1 MRASFLRLLLCFCIL
16 IGLFG
21 LPSTDGRAQEEN
33 QAEALLSRMTPAEKV
48 GQLFLITFD
57 GAEIY
62 ETSSINNLI
71 NNYHIG
77 GVVLSADHNNFAD
90 DSTAAWQLIQTI
102 QELNWQKS
110 NPLITDAP
118 ASPDTTYIPL
128 YIGMNLVQSDNR
140 TPQLF
145 SGLTEYPSPMSLG
158 ATWSTS

>member
-1 MRASFLRLLLCFCIL
+1 LFCIL

-77 GVVLSADHNNFAD
+77 GVV
-90 DSTAAWQLIQTI
+90 
-102 QELNWQKS
+102 
-110 NPLITDAP
+110 
-118 ASPDTTYIPL
+118 
-128 YIGMNLVQSDNR
+128 
-140 TPQLF
+140 
-145 SGLTEYPSPMSLG
+145 
-158 ATWSTS
+158 